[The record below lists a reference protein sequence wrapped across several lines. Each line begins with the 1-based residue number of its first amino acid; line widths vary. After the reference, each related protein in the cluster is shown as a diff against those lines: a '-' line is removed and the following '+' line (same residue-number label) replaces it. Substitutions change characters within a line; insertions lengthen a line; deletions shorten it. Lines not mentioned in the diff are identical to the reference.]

1 MNFDLICEVYSDVG
15 SVRIMSEDMAFLIP
29 NGYGDKVTRV
39 FLDTSLSGLS
49 DLYLSSDFK
58 FYDSFEIFKKAWIS
72 MSDCDPKLT
81 DSVFDFTIP
90 GRYAAYRKDGNVYL
104 SLSEKY

>member
-1 MNFDLICEVYSDVG
+1 MNFELICEVYSDVG

-39 FLDTSLSGLS
+39 FLDTTMAKRPEDNEL
-49 DLYLSSDFK
+49 K

-81 DSVFDFTIP
+81 DSVFVITIP
-90 GRYAAYRKDGNVYL
+90 GRYAIYRKDGNVYL